1 MTRVS
6 VDFGRKCR
14 WRGRRRAKA
23 GRSGHHLIPLCLAI
37 GLALAA
43 CAPQPLLDPR
53 LETPPLALVPA
64 AQAGIVDR
72 RGRFREIFC
81 AVSEDHG
88 IELPDHRPCN
98 QALHRLPGEAAASRA
113 PVNLGRARVG
123 LRLAIVPG
131 LAAQCFGER
140 ALPLRAAAS
149 HVEQLGYEVTWIDV
163 DGLSSSTRN
172 AAKIRA
178 AILERD
184 ESPDRPIVLLGYS
197 KGASDVLEASADPT
211 VAARVA
217 AVVSL
222 GGAINGSPLAD
233 QASETWLDVLAH
245 VPGLSCGG
253 GDRGALKSLRRGVRL
268 AWHAAHQP
276 SPSIRYY
283 SLVSIAERDQIS
295 LLLRPSYDD
304 LSMLDPRNDGQL
316 LFYDQIV
323 PGSTL
328 LGYLNAD
335 HWAVAM
341 PIVRD
346 VAAARLLFDRNAFP
360 REILLEAILKQIE
373 EDLITAGRVTISG
386 PVAMRQ

>member
-1 MTRVS
+1 
-6 VDFGRKCR
+6 
-14 WRGRRRAKA
+14 
-23 GRSGHHLIPLCLAI
+23 LIFLWLAI

-43 CAPQPLLDPR
+43 CAPRPLLDPR
-53 LETPPLALVPA
+53 LETPPLALVPV

-72 RGRFREIFC
+72 RSRFREIFC

-88 IELPDHRPCN
+88 IELPDHRPCD
-98 QALHRLPGEAAASRA
+98 QALHRLAGEAAASRA

-140 ALPLRAAAS
+140 GLPLRAAAAS

-172 AAKIRA
+172 AAEIRA
-178 AILERD
+178 AILEMD
-184 ESPDRPIVLLGYS
+184 EIPDRPIVLLGYS
-197 KGASDVLEASADPT
+197 KGASDVLEASADPA

-233 QASETWLDVLAH
+233 RASETWLDALADM
-245 VPGLSCGG
+245 PGLSCER
-253 GDRGALKSLRRGVRL
+253 GDRGALKSVRRGARL
-268 AWHAAHQP
+268 AWLAAQQP

-283 SLVSIAERDQIS
+283 SLVTFAERNQIS
-295 LLLRPSYDD
+295 SVLHGSYDD
-304 LSMLDPRNDGQL
+304 LSMIDPRNDGQL

-335 HWAVAM
+335 HWAIAM

-346 VAAARLLFDRNAFP
+346 VEAARLLFDRNAFP

-373 EDLITAGRVTISG
+373 EDLITAGRVTTSG
-386 PVAMRQ
+386 PVATHQ

>member
-1 MTRVS
+1 MARKATGESRAQQAS
-6 VDFGRKCR
+6 IDPSLFGDRPGA
-14 WRGRRRAKA
+14 RGLR
-23 GRSGHHLIPLCLAI
+23 
-37 GLALAA
+37 
-43 CAPQPLLDPR
+43 APQPLLDPR

-88 IELPDHRPCN
+88 IELPDHRPCD
-98 QALHRLPGEAAASRA
+98 QALHRLAGEAAASRA

-140 ALPLRAAAS
+140 ALPLRYAAS

-163 DGLSSSTRN
+163 DALSSSTRN

-178 AILERD
+178 AILEMD
-184 ESPDRPIVLLGYS
+184 EIPDRPIVLLGYS

-233 QASETWLDVLAH
+233 RTPEAWLDVLAH
-245 VPGLSCGG
+245 MPGLSCEG
-253 GDRGALKSLRRGVRL
+253 GDRGALKSLRRGARL
-268 AWHAAHQP
+268 AWLAAQQP
-276 SPSIRYY
+276 APSIRYY
-283 SLVSIAERDQIS
+283 SLVSFAERDQIS
-295 LLLRPSYDD
+295 SVLRPSYDD
-304 LSMLDPRNDGQL
+304 LSMIDPRNDGQL
-316 LFYDQIV
+316 LFYDQIA
-323 PGSTL
+323 PRSTL

-335 HWAVAM
+335 HWAIAM

-346 VAAARLLFDRNAFP
+346 VAAARLLVDRNAFP

-373 EDLITAGRVTISG
+373 EDLITAGLVTTSG